1 MATKRDLY
9 EILEVS
15 KDADE
20 ETIKKAY
27 RKQAMRYHPDRNNG
41 DKEAEGRFREASEA
55 YEVLR
60 DPEKRQRYDRYG
72 HAGLGDSVG
81 PAASGD
87 SLRNFFNDIFGGM
100 FGGETS
106 AVPDLEHVVEIEL
119 VEAANGGR
127 MRTTIRRSE
136 LCPECSGSG
145 AKRGTRPQRCQR
157 CRGQGEVV
165 QSNGFFSIRRTCNA
179 CQGRGE
185 VVVEKCPSCRG
196 EGRQAVSAEVEVEI
210 PRGGDHGVGVRYH
223 GQGHAGMP
231 GEPRG
236 DLVCVFK
243 VRPHAL
249 LQRQGAHLV
258 CRVPI
263 TFAQAALGGQI
274 EVPTLEGSFTHTIE
288 RGTQTGTTLHFR
300 GRGVYDLR
308 ARQTGD
314 LLVELLVETPR
325 NLTPRQEEMF
335 RELAVIEGKH
345 VSPERKSFF
354 DKLRGFFKGEP
365 PKDPPAGAARG

>member
-1 MATKRDLY
+1 MATKRDFY

-15 KDADE
+15 RDADE
-20 ETIKKAY
+20 DTIKKAY

-41 DKEAEGRFREASEA
+41 DKEAEARFREASEA

-60 DPEKRQRYDRYG
+60 DPDKRQRYDRYG
-72 HAGLGDSVG
+72 HAGLGESIG
-81 PAASGD
+81 PPASGE

-100 FGGETS
+100 FGHGEAS
-106 AVPDLEHVVEIEL
+106 AVADLEHVVEIGL
-119 VEAANGGR
+119 VDAARGGR

-145 AKRGTRPQRCQR
+145 ARAGTRPQRCQR
-157 CRGQGEVV
+157 CRGHGEVV
-165 QSNGFFSIRRTCNA
+165 QSNGFFSIRRTCTA

-185 VVVEKCPSCRG
+185 VVVDKCTSCRG
-196 EGRQAVSAEVEVEI
+196 EGRHLVSAEVEVEI
-210 PRGGDHGVGVRYH
+210 PRGVDHGVGVRYQ
-223 GQGHAGMP
+223 GQGHAGLP

-243 VRPHAL
+243 VRPHPLHPL
-249 LQRQGAHLV
+249 LQRKGAHLV

-274 EVPTLEGSFTHTIE
+274 EIPTLDGSFFHTIE
-288 RGTQTGTTLHFR
+288 RGTQSGMTLHFR

-314 LLVELLVETPR
+314 LLAELVIETPK
-325 NLTPRQEEMF
+325 NLTPRQQELF
-335 RELAVIEGKH
+335 RELAEIEGKH
-345 VSPERKSFF
+345 VSPERKSFLE
-354 DKLRGFFKGEP
+354 KLRGLFKGESS
-365 PKDPPAGAARG
+365 KEGAR